1 MEDALYYMCTRT
13 TSTDNRKGVI
23 KMLVIDKFSRKPI
36 YEQLIEGIEREI
48 LTGIL
53 AEREQLPS
61 IRELSVQLSVNPN
74 TIQKAFL
81 ELDRAGI
88 IISSQGRGCF
98 VAANAIERIR
108 ERLIPKIDEIKM
120 LASELA
126 SAGIE
131 QETVLAAVKTAYE
144 QHFRKEDEV

>member
-1 MEDALYYMCTRT
+1 
-13 TSTDNRKGVI
+13 
-23 KMLVIDKFSRKPI
+23 MLVIDKFSRKAI

-53 AEREQLPS
+53 PEREKLPS
-61 IRELSVQLSVNPN
+61 IRELSLTLGVNPN

-98 VAANAIERIR
+98 VADGAAEQIR
-108 ERLIPKIDEIKM
+108 RRMAPKLGEIGV
-120 LASELA
+120 LAGELA
-126 SAGIE
+126 AAGFREEDVLSA
-131 QETVLAAVKTAYE
+131 VRAAFEKS
-144 QHFRKEDEV
+144 RGKEGEL

>member
-1 MEDALYYMCTRT
+1 
-13 TSTDNRKGVI
+13 
-23 KMLVIDKFSRKPI
+23 MLAIDKFSRKPI

-53 AEREQLPS
+53 KEKEQLPS
-61 IRELSVQLSVNPN
+61 IRELSVLLSVNPN

-81 ELDRAGI
+81 ELDRSGI
-88 IISSQGRGCF
+88 IISTQGRGCF
-98 VAANAIERIR
+98 VASDAIERIR
-108 ERLIPKIDEIKM
+108 ERFAPKINEIQM

-131 QETVLAAVKTAYE
+131 QETVLAAVHTAYE
-144 QHFRKEDEV
+144 KNFRKEEII